1 MRAAVLYKPGDIR
14 IEDRPKPVAEP
25 GHVVVRVANVGVCGS
40 DLPRL
45 LVKGA
50 HKMPL
55 ICGHEFSGHI
65 TEIGEGVT
73 GWEVG
78 ELVAIPPLI
87 ACGTCDQCRK
97 GQFSRCRD
105 YDYFGSR
112 RDGAYAE
119 FVSVPVGNLLKTP
132 EGIDPRAVAMVDPAS
147 IALHAL
153 WKAGG
158 MTVGQTG
165 AVVGCGPIGLF
176 AIQWMRLM
184 GASAVIAVDVSDEKL
199 SLAREAGATTTML
212 SHDLVP
218 ADHGADV
225 VIEAVGIDRTINA
238 AVRMA
243 AAGGHVTFIGI
254 PVPDVSL
261 ENATFQHFL
270 RQEITL
276 HGSWNSFGA
285 PFPGEQWTTT
295 LEKMGTGE
303 LKWEFMITHDLDLS
317 ELPGTFAGFGAS
329 NAFFSKV
336 MFHP

>member
-1 MRAAVLYKPGDIR
+1 M
-14 IEDRPKPVAEP
+14 
-25 GHVVVRVANVGVCGS
+25 
-40 DLPRL
+40 
-45 LVKGA
+45 
-50 HKMPL
+50 
-55 ICGHEFSGHI
+55 
-65 TEIGEGVT
+65 
-73 GWEVG
+73 
-78 ELVAIPPLI
+78 IP
-87 ACGTCDQCRK
+87 CGTCVECRK

-119 FVSVPVGNLLKTP
+119 YVSVPVANLLKAP
-132 EGIDPRAVAMVDPAS
+132 QDLDPRAVAMVDPAS

-158 MTVGQTG
+158 MTIGQTG

-184 GASAVIAVDVSDEKL
+184 GAPAVVAVDVSEAKL
-199 SLAREAGATTTML
+199 ALAREAGATTTVL
-212 SHDLVP
+212 SHDLDP
-218 ADHGADV
+218 ADHEAAV
-225 VIEAVGIDRTINA
+225 VVEAVGLDRTIND

-243 AAGGHVTFIGI
+243 ASGGHVSFIGI
-254 PVPDVSL
+254 PVPDVVL
-261 ENATFQHFL
+261 DNKTFQHFL

-285 PFPGEQWTTT
+285 PFPGAQWTAT
-295 LEKMGTGE
+295 LEALGSGD

-317 ELPGTFAGFGAS
+317 ELPATFAGFGAS